1 MSDPLPD
8 SPESV
13 KVAESDA
20 SEPVLFNPA
29 ASDEIPDMPEVQDH
43 AIKAAQERKQAAAT
57 PEPSQ
62 ASGFSPA
69 VKGKTDIDG
78 RPYDP
83 TIHEVP
89 MRINRDGWIAK
100 RRGGGSKS
108 GKPSAPLRSRV
119 VPPGQG
125 PQAVAAEAPP
135 DPSVQIEASAQMCAG
150 LFFTGATFLGGEEF
164 APDDKSEQEFIVGS
178 LKNYF
183 TAKGCPDIPPG
194 VALAGALGFYVAK
207 RWSRP
212 KFQERRKGWWQWIKD
227 TVSSFRKKNDNLARG

>member
-1 MSDPLPD
+1 
-8 SPESV
+8 
-13 KVAESDA
+13 
-20 SEPVLFNPA
+20 
-29 ASDEIPDMPEVQDH
+29 MPEVQDH
-43 AIKAAQERKQAAAT
+43 AIQAAQERKKAT
-57 PEPSQ
+57 QVASEPSQ
-62 ASGFSPA
+62 ASGFSTP

-83 TIHEVP
+83 TIHETP
-89 MRINRDGWIAK
+89 IRINRDGWIAK

-108 GKPSAPLRSRV
+108 GKPSTPLRSRV

-125 PQAVAAEAPP
+125 GAAVQAEQAP
-135 DPSVQIEASAQMCAG
+135 DPSAQIEASAQMVAG

-164 APDDKSEQEFIVGS
+164 APDDKSEQDFVVGS

-194 VALAGALGFYVAK
+194 VALAGAMGFYIAK

-212 KFQERRKGWWQWIKD
+212 KFKEKRSGWWQWIKD
-227 TVSSFRKKNDNLARG
+227 TVSSFRNKNNPLAK